1 MDSLELERT
10 YLAKELPKEIDGADY
25 VEIVDIYIP
34 DGIDFANLRLR
45 KKGDEYFMTKKT
57 VVSDDASEQVE
68 QTIELS
74 LREYEALSSCSKK
87 RVEKRRYYA
96 QIDGHDAE
104 VDVFYG
110 DLAGLVLVEFEF
122 ANAREKNEFVMPE
135 SMLADVTPEEF
146 IDGGML
152 AGKKYE
158 EIEGELERFGYKKID
173 VSDWLGEE

>member
-34 DGIDFANLRLR
+34 EGDGLASLRLR
-45 KKGDEYFMTKKT
+45 KKADKYFMTKKT

-68 QTIELS
+68 QTIKLS

-96 QIDGHDAE
+96 KIDGHDAE

-122 ANAREKNEFVMPE
+122 ANAREKDEFVMPE

-146 IDGGML
+146 IAGGML

-158 EIEGELERFGYKKID
+158 EIEGELERFGYKRINVDGIK
-173 VSDWLGEE
+173 

>member
-10 YLAKELPKEIDGADY
+10 YLAKELPKEIDEADY

-34 DGIDFANLRLR
+34 DGIDFANMRLR

-74 LREYEALSSCSKK
+74 LREYEALSSCSNK

-96 QIDGHDAE
+96 KIDGHNAE

-122 ANAREKNEFVMPE
+122 ANAREKDEFVMPDG
-135 SMLADVTPEEF
+135 MLADVTPEEF
-146 IDGGML
+146 IAGGML
-152 AGKKYE
+152 AGKRYE
-158 EIEGELERFGYKKID
+158 EIEGELERFGYKRI
-173 VSDWLGEE
+173 VG

>member
-1 MDSLELERT
+1 MNSLELERT
-10 YLAKELPKEIDGADY
+10 YLAKELSKEIDGADY

-96 QIDGHDAE
+96 KIDGHDAE

-122 ANAREKNEFVMPE
+122 ANAREKDEFATPE
-135 SMLADVTPEEF
+135 SMLADVTSEEF
-146 IDGGML
+146 IAGGML

-158 EIEGELERFGYKKID
+158 DIEGELEGFGYRRINVDGIK
-173 VSDWLGEE
+173 

>member
-34 DGIDFANLRLR
+34 EGDALANLRLR
-45 KKGDEYFMTKKT
+45 KKGNKYYITKKT
-57 VVSDDASEQVE
+57 VVANDASKQVE

-87 RVEKRRYYA
+87 RVEKRRYFA
-96 QIDGHDAE
+96 KIDGHDAE

-122 ANAREKNEFVMPE
+122 ADAKEKDEFVMPE

-146 IDGGML
+146 IAGGML

-158 EIEGELERFGYKKID
+158 EIEGELERFGYRRINVDGIK
-173 VSDWLGEE
+173 